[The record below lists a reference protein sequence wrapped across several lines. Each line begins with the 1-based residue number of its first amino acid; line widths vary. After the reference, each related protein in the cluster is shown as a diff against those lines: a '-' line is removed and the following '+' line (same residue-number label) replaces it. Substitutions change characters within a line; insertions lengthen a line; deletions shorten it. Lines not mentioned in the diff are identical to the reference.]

1 MAKILITD
9 ECIGCGAC
17 VAVAPDLFEMDS
29 STMKSIVKKQPTT
42 ADEISLVKDAIAACP
57 VDAIKLT
64 E

>member
-1 MAKILITD
+1 MTKISITD

-42 ADEISLVKDAIAACP
+42 ADEISLAKDAIDACP
-57 VDAIKLT
+57 VDAIKLSK
-64 E
+64 